1 MWLPTLCAGLLQII
15 LLVLIFNKKL
25 KQPLE
30 ITKEEFHIDSK
41 LDLFV
46 GVITLVT
53 CLIFLVISSYIDMEM
68 WLISFIAASSLII
81 VVLLIRLITHKHWEY
96 LTSSLKRL
104 PYQLIPFLLSMFV
117 IVLALNY
124 QGISSKLGEV
134 LNHEPVI
141 WIYGP
146 TSFIASNIINNIPMS
161 ILFSTLPNGLDSI
174 NYTRAIYSSIIGSN
188 IGAFFTP
195 LGALAGIMFSSLVN
209 KQNIKFTFLDFTKY
223 GLIIALPT
231 LFTALL
237 TLFFII

>member
-1 MWLPTLCAGLLQII
+1 
-15 LLVLIFNKKL
+15 
-25 KQPLE
+25 
-30 ITKEEFHIDSK
+30 
-41 LDLFV
+41 
-46 GVITLVT
+46 
-53 CLIFLVISSYIDMEM
+53 
-68 WLISFIAASSLII
+68 
-81 VVLLIRLITHKHWEY
+81 
-96 LTSSLKRL
+96 
-104 PYQLIPFLLSMFV
+104 
-117 IVLALNY
+117 
-124 QGISSKLGEV
+124 
-134 LNHEPVI
+134 
-141 WIYGP
+141 
-146 TSFIASNIINNIPMS
+146 MS